1 MTGYE
6 SKRAAARDK
15 LEALAQPAQQLTL
28 QEQLDRAKAA
38 WDKAEADRDKA
49 DADLRKAYEAW
60 DKAGADR
67 DRAGADW
74 GKAGAELRRIKK
86 LMEQQDA

>member
-15 LEALAQPAQQLTL
+15 LEALAQPVQQLTL

-74 GKAGAELRRIKK
+74 GKADAELRRVKK
-86 LMEQQDA
+86 LMEQQNG

>member
-15 LEALAQPAQQLTL
+15 LEALAQPTL

-38 WDKAEADRDKA
+38 WDKAD
-49 DADLRKAYEAW
+49 
-60 DKAGADR
+60 
-67 DRAGADW
+67 
-74 GKAGAELRRIKK
+74 AELRRVKK
-86 LMEQQDA
+86 LMEQQNG